1 MHLEGFDELQRKLQD
16 LATRAETLDGEHSV
30 PMSELFP
37 PDFIRRFTDF
47 LDLDEMFK
55 ASGFHV
61 ESTED
66 FAKIPDDAWDRFIAE
81 RTLFGNWHEMQEK
94 AGGEWVSKKLG
105 FGE

>member
-1 MHLEGFDELQRKLQD
+1 
-16 LATRAETLDGEHSV
+16 
-30 PMSELFP
+30 MSELFP
-37 PDFIRRFTDF
+37 PDFMRRFTDF